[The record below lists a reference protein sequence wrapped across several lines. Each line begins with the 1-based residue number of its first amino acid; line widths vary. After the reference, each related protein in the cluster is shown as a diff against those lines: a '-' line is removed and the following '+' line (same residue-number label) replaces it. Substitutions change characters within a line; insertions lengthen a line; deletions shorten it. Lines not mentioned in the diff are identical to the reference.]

1 MLLSVTPVNVTSQS
15 AVGFPDDIFFK
26 LCMPRAVEN
35 ADNNIHMIVGV
46 LDFVRSAHLDV
57 HVS

>member
-15 AVGFPDDIFFK
+15 AVGFPDDIFFQ

-57 HVS
+57 HVL